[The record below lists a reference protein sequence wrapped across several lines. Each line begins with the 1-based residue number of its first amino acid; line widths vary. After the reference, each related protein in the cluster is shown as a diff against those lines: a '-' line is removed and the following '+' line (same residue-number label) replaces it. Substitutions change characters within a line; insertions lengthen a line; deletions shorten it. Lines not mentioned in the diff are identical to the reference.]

1 MKALADFA
9 TDLYPKANLIRSQIA
24 ISVIF
29 VVLRLGTSW
38 NAIVR
43 VSRAVSNI
51 ESDGSNGYKEG
62 PTPS

>member
-9 TDLYPKANLIRSQIA
+9 TDLYPKASLIRSQIA

-29 VVLRLGTSW
+29 VVLRLATSW
-38 NAIVR
+38 NTIVR

-51 ESDGSNGYKEG
+51 ESDGSNGYMEG